1 MEILADAADAA
12 AAARRAREEAMA
24 AELLQTPPSQGPRP
38 RCHFIEEAEVSGPDS
53 DSESSGSD
61 VSSRGLIDDSP
72 REETP
77 LADRVARHLE
87 LDRSGNP
94 AARQRS
100 RVGGRVS
107 KVKAM

>member
-1 MEILADAADAA
+1 MLTSAVAIPLEILADAADAA

-61 VSSRGLIDDSP
+61 VDGLIDDTCTP
-72 REETP
+72 R
-77 LADRVARHLE
+77 
-87 LDRSGNP
+87 P
-94 AARQRS
+94 A
-100 RVGGRVS
+100 
-107 KVKAM
+107 